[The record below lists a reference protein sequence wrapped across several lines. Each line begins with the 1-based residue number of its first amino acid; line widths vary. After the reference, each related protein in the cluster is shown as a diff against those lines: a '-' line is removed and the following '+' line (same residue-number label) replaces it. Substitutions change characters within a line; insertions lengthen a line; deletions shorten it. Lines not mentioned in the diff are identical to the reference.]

1 MKSILLALTNF
12 LSSALRH
19 HLSLRLEVV
28 ALRHQIEI
36 YQRTC
41 RRPDTSP
48 ADRILWSYLARVW
61 PSSREHRYLVKPNTI
76 IA

>member
-1 MKSILLALTNF
+1 MKSILLALTDF
-12 LSSALRH
+12 LGAALRH
-19 HLSLRLEVV
+19 HLSLQMEVV
-28 ALRHQIEI
+28 ALRHQLEI
-36 YQRTC
+36 YRRTC
-41 RRPDTSP
+41 RRPHMSP